1 MSKKDRKYA
10 TEVLLKGLALIDPS
24 GTNAKLTADMLNT
37 LSDQQF
43 FNLIE
48 AYRNKTDYPS
58 IIAPNLD
65 KRVKITVE
73 NNLKIAKAFSVEF
86 FQQVWIT
93 DPMSGVKYLTP
104 QKYLIVHLP
113 VRRQI
118 QTREAKMSV
127 ATNRR
132 TVDDL
137 TNQVTGDS
145 APSSQSQPETLVKIS
160 KGNIRSAEEQL
171 KVRGGDLK
179 ALNYADQ
186 QMYATGGFSLD
197 VVSQLDSR
205 AKAVDTLSTYLLG
218 MHYDNTF

>member
-1 MSKKDRKYA
+1 MSKKDRAYA

-24 GTNAKLTADMLNT
+24 GTNARLTAEMLNS
-37 LSDQQF
+37 LSNQQF
-43 FNLIE
+43 FNLID
-48 AYRNKTDYPS
+48 AYRNKIDFPA
-58 IIAPNLD
+58 IVAPNLD
-65 KRVKITVE
+65 KNVKISVE
-73 NNLKIAKAFSVEF
+73 NNLKIAKHFSVEF

-93 DPMSGVKYLTP
+93 DRMSGVQYLSP
-104 QKYLIVHLP
+104 QKYLIIHLP

-127 ATNRR
+127 AINRR
-132 TVDDL
+132 IVDDL
-137 TNQVTGDS
+137 TNQVTGPS

-197 VVSQLDSR
+197 VIAGLDSR
-205 AKAVDTLSTYLLG
+205 AKAADTLSTFLLG

>member
-1 MSKKDRKYA
+1 MSKKDRAYA

-24 GTNAKLTADMLNT
+24 GTNTRLTAEMLNS
-37 LSDQQF
+37 LSNQQF
-43 FNLIE
+43 FNLID
-48 AYRNKTDYPS
+48 AYRNKIDFPA
-58 IIAPNLD
+58 IVAPNLD
-65 KRVKITVE
+65 KNVKISVE
-73 NNLKIAKAFSVEF
+73 NNLKIAKHFSVEF

-93 DPMSGVKYLTP
+93 DRMSGIQYLSP
-104 QKYLIVHLP
+104 QKYLIIHLP

-127 ATNRR
+127 AINRR
-132 TVDDL
+132 IVDDL
-137 TNQVTGDS
+137 TNQVTGPS

-197 VVSQLDSR
+197 VIAGLDSR
-205 AKAVDTLSTYLLG
+205 AKAADTLSTFLLG

>member
-1 MSKKDRKYA
+1 MSKKDRAYA
-10 TEVLLKGLALIDPS
+10 TEILLKGLSLIDTS
-24 GTNAKLTADMLNT
+24 GTNTKLTAEMLNG
-37 LSDQQF
+37 LSNQQF
-43 FNLIE
+43 YNLVE
-48 AYRNKTDYPS
+48 AYRNKLDFPA
-58 IIAPNLD
+58 IVAPNLD
-65 KRVKITVE
+65 KNVKISVE
-73 NNLKIAKAFSVEF
+73 NNLKVAKYFSVDF

-93 DPMSGVKYLTP
+93 DRMSGVQYLSP
-104 QKYLIVHLP
+104 QKYLIIHLP

-127 ATNRR
+127 AINRR
-132 TVDDL
+132 IVDDL
-137 TNQVTGDS
+137 TNQVTGPS
-145 APSSQSQPETLVKIS
+145 APSSQSQPETLVKIA

-197 VVSQLDSR
+197 VIAGLDSR
-205 AKAVDTLSTYLLG
+205 AKAADTLSTFLLG